1 MIEICKKYSGKIS
14 ENTETGYMVHGV
26 SLVIASYFAWLC
38 IRRITV
44 VILHIT
50 FLEREVVVE
59 LRNQQKEGSRI

>member
-1 MIEICKKYSGKIS
+1 
-14 ENTETGYMVHGV
+14 MVHGV